1 MTALTR
7 FGLQIPS
14 FTYGDGGGGDGDGG
28 AHEPGL
34 FEKVVAIATTAETAG
49 FDSIWVMDHLFQIPG
64 IGQVDEPMFEAY
76 TLLGGLA
83 ARTERARLGA
93 MVTGVT
99 YRNPALL
106 AKEVTAIDV
115 VSGGRAVL
123 GIGAAWFEAEH
134 EGLGFAFP
142 VLAERFDRLEE
153 ALKIC
158 RAMFTEEAPSF
169 EGRFYRIQGAINRPR
184 PVQPGGPPILIGGGG
199 ERRTLRLVAEYGDA
213 CNLFGDAATIRHK
226 LEVLARHC
234 DDVGRDPA
242 TITKTRLGT
251 LVIGATDKEAD
262 GKLEELRARRGLNE
276 SMVRA
281 MVTAGDPASV
291 IEQTAA
297 LFDAGLDGL
306 VFNMPDADN
315 LDAVT
320 LAGQTL
326 TSAFGGLGPQA

>member
-1 MTALTR
+1 MTALTK

-14 FTYGDGGGGDGDGG
+14 FTYGGGDDGR
-28 AHEPGL
+28 EL
-34 FEKVVAIATTAETAG
+34 FEKVVSIATTAESVG
-49 FDSIWVMDHLFQIPG
+49 FDSVWVMDHLFQIPG
-64 IGQVDEPMFEAY
+64 IGKVDEPMFEAY

-83 ARTERARLGA
+83 ARTEKARLGA

-134 EGLGFAFP
+134 EGLGFEFP
-142 VLAERFDRLEE
+142 PLSERFHRLQE
-153 ALKIC
+153 ALQIC

-169 EGRFYRIQGAINRPR
+169 EGRFYRIDGAINRPR

-213 CNLFGDAATIRHK
+213 CNLFGDADTIRHK
-226 LEVLARHC
+226 LDVLARHC

-251 LVIGATDKEAD
+251 LVVGATAKEAEA
-262 GKLEELRARRGLNE
+262 KVEELRATRGLNE

-281 MVTAGDPASV
+281 MVTAGDPESV

-326 TSAFGGLGPQA
+326 TAAFGVLGPRQ